1 MMKAIFKSVAF
12 FAAIVL
18 STPVFA
24 ELTYQ
29 QLQDISVSAE
39 RVEGTFKQ
47 SKFLAEIGVSIDSSG
62 VFSYQRSEKIV
73 WKTLEPVEN
82 EMQMTPTTIIN
93 RQQGQE
99 IARLDSRENPT
110 IAVFSDIFFS
120 ILTAQ
125 WSQLADHFDLQGSQE
140 NEQWNAKLTP
150 IDSNIKK
157 MISQVEL
164 QGDKLLRH
172 IVLHEVQGDKTTIT
186 FKYLTQ

>member
-1 MMKAIFKSVAF
+1 MKPILTSIALLAVVVFSA
-12 FAAIVL
+12 
-18 STPVFA
+18 PVFA

-29 QLQDISVSAE
+29 QLQDISVSPT

-47 SKFLAEIGVSIDSSG
+47 RKFLAEIGVSIDSSG

-99 IARLDSRENPT
+99 IARLDSRENPA
-110 IAVFSDIFFS
+110 IAIFSDIFFA

-125 WSQLADHFDLQGSQE
+125 WSQLADHFELQGSVN

-150 IDSNIKK
+150 ISNNIKE

-164 QGDKLLRH
+164 QGDELLRN
-172 IVLHEVQGDKTTIT
+172 IILHEAQGDKTTIT